1 MVLFL
6 ISIIGLSIIQYQYLK
21 IGLDLAKVQF
31 GTKVENAGDVIKEGL
46 KSKSRLTYFLGN
58 TLQNNTPFYNITV
71 DSVKEVSYLFL
82 DDYIKNKLVDR
93 GVDSDYSFRL
103 FSKDSVYNFSS
114 PKQFGRG
121 ENVDSYQIELEGY
134 LPELLGKSIFLELRF
149 NNLYG
154 FFMSKLNGLTLP
166 SILFLL
172 GICITVIWV
181 LRTYYGQSR
190 LIVTTNEFINN
201 LTHELKT
208 PVFSIGLA
216 TKILDE
222 KANQNQRPVLSII
235 KQQVNRLSVHI
246 DKVLELASLESGKK
260 VITLETVNFR
270 SHLQRLCE
278 EFKTLMSIENG
289 EFTYVL
295 EAGEYIIRAEVFH
308 LENAINNILD
318 NAKKYADKPLIG
330 LKAYIKNDKL
340 HIEVTDN
347 GKGVSKEDMKR
358 IFQKFYRVTD
368 GDLHRVK
375 GYGLGLSYVKKIMEK
390 HKGRVQVESKE
401 NVGTK
406 ITLVIPTEK

>member
-1 MVLFL
+1 M
-6 ISIIGLSIIQYQYLK
+6 
-21 IGLDLAKVQF
+21 AKVQF

-270 SHLQRLCE
+270 FHLQRLCE

>member
-1 MVLFL
+1 M
-6 ISIIGLSIIQYQYLK
+6 GLSIIQYQYLK

-31 GTKVENAGDVIKEGL
+31 NSKVENAGDVIKEGL

-58 TLQNNTPFYNITV
+58 TLQNDTPFHNITA
-71 DSVKEVSYLFL
+71 DSVQEVSYLFL

-103 FSKDSVYNFSS
+103 FSQDSVYNFSS
-114 PKQFGRG
+114 PVQFDKG
-121 ENVDSYQIELEGY
+121 ENVDTYKIELEGY
-134 LPELLGKSIFLELRF
+134 LPELLGKSMFLELRF

-166 SILFLL
+166 SILFLI

-181 LRTYYGQSR
+181 LRTYYWQSR

-216 TKILDE
+216 TRILGETASE
-222 KANQNQRPVLSII
+222 KQRPVLGII
-235 KQQVNRLSVHI
+235 KQQVTRLSTHI

-260 VITLETVNFR
+260 VITLETINLR
-270 SHLQRLCE
+270 PRLQRLCE
-278 EFKTLMSIENG
+278 EFKTLMSIEEG
-289 EFTYVL
+289 EFAYDL
-295 EAGEYIIRAEVFH
+295 ESGEYIVKAEIFH

-318 NAKKYADKPLIG
+318 NAKKYADEPKIY
-330 LKAYIKNDKL
+330 LKAYTKNDKL

-358 IFQKFYRVTD
+358 IFQKFYRVTN
-368 GDLHRVK
+368 GDLHQVK
-375 GYGLGLSYVKKIMEK
+375 GYGLGLSYVKKIMEE
-390 HKGRVQVESKE
+390 HKGRVLIDSKE
-401 NVGTK
+401 NIGTK
-406 ITLVIPTEK
+406 ITLVIPAENEKR

>member
-270 SHLQRLCE
+270 FHLQRLCE